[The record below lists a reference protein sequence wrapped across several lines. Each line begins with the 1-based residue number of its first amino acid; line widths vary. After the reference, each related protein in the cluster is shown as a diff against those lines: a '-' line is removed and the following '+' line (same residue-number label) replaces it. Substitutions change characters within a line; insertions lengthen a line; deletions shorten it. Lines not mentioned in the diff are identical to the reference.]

1 MGKLFE
7 NRKPTK
13 HAYAIL
19 IFAICIICLG
29 LSFMVL
35 PGVLYGGAIKID
47 VLLTSL
53 VFLSPS
59 VYGVYH
65 YAKNRDF
72 DEAFCW
78 F

>member
-13 HAYAIL
+13 HACAIL
-19 IFAICIICLG
+19 ILAICIFSLV
-29 LSFMVL
+29 LSFLVL
-35 PGVLYGGAIKID
+35 QGVLRGGTVKID
-47 VLLTSL
+47 VLLVSL

-59 VYGVYH
+59 VYGVH
-65 YAKNRDF
+65 QYAKSRDF